1 MSVEGVLDNATTQ
14 SKGRLQEALT
24 ISLPIMASQFM
35 TMIGGFVNSLMVSR
49 VDEASFAAA
58 LLISS
63 FQLALVIVV
72 FGLLYSVSSLI
83 GRVLGEGR
91 QPERVGQL
99 FTAGCAV
106 ALLVCLPTIAL
117 LYFIRPVLL
126 ALGQSAALVELC
138 TRFFHIYLWAVP
150 AIGLVS
156 VCVQLLLGTL
166 KQGIVFLYSIG
177 NLVVSTGLG
186 YLLIFGKLGLPALGL
201 DGLAWATLITS
212 WLAALAVGGFVLR
225 HAAYQKYAL
234 LTLQLSGL
242 KQYMGSIM
250 RVGVPISVQMG
261 NELFSFALT
270 TIMVGWLGVEE
281 LNMQQVTSRYVLML
295 VIPAVGLSQAAT
307 VVISRHFGAGN
318 FGEIKRSGRDY
329 AAMGLVYAFVVLALF
344 AVVPNIFIR
353 VFIEDVPKNA
363 RMYHTLAIILV
374 LVAIGQLFDVVRN
387 IITGALRGL
396 QDTKFPM
403 QVSII
408 TIWLVGAP
416 LAYVMGFTLHWGL
429 IGMALANIVG
439 MALGCVILCWRW
451 SSRLKETTAEAVSIG

>member
-1 MSVEGVLDNATTQ
+1 MEEILDNAATKP
-14 SKGRLQEALT
+14 KGRLQEALT

-35 TMIGGFVNSLMVSR
+35 MMIGGFVNSLMLSR
-49 VDEASFAAA
+49 IDEASFAAG

-63 FQLALVIVV
+63 IQLSLVIVV

-83 GRVLGEGR
+83 GRVMGEGK
-91 QPERVGQL
+91 QLERVGQL
-99 FTAGCAV
+99 FIAGCAV
-106 ALLVCLPTIAL
+106 ALLVCVPTIVL
-117 LYFIRPVLL
+117 LYFIEPILL
-126 ALGQSAALVELC
+126 ALGQSVALVELC
-138 TRFFHIYLWAVP
+138 TRFFKIYLWAVP

-166 KQGIVFLYSIG
+166 KQGLVFLYSIG
-177 NLVVSTGLG
+177 NLLVSIVLG

-212 WLAALAVGGFVLR
+212 WLAALALGGFILQHSGYR
-225 HAAYQKYAL
+225 SYAL
-234 LTLQLSGL
+234 LAFQWKSV
-242 KQYMGSIM
+242 KQNIGSIA

-270 TIMVGWLGVEE
+270 TIMVGWLGIEE
-281 LNMQQVTSRYVLML
+281 LNMQQVISRYLLML

-307 VVISRHFGAGN
+307 VVISRQFGAGDL
-318 FGEIKRSGRDY
+318 GEAKRAGHAY
-329 AAMGLVYAFVVLALF
+329 AAMGLVYSLVVLVMF
-344 AVVPNIFIR
+344 AAAPNIFIR
-353 VFIEDVPKNA
+353 VFIEDLPKNA
-363 RMYHTLAIILV
+363 AIYHKLAIILV
-374 LVAIGQLFDVVRN
+374 IVAIGQIFDVVRN

-408 TIWLVGAP
+408 MIWLVGAP

-429 IGMALANIVG
+429 VGIALANIVG
-439 MALGCVILCWRW
+439 MALGCITLWWRW
-451 SSRLKETTAEAVSIG
+451 RNRFNSTMSR